1 MVTSRQFLFWIYVY
15 TLNSIFFFKQRMDIV
30 LGYADEYVLTPYV
43 YPSNWTEDEPLRQIL
58 SLLLVTNIGGYI
70 LYFMTATIN
79 YFLIFDSRLMKHPLF
94 IKVRLKLLHSIYFVL
109 LLYTF
114 WEVIFILTV
123 QGHLHILYVNFT
135 IHV

>member
-1 MVTSRQFLFWIYVY
+1 
-15 TLNSIFFFKQRMDIV
+15 MDIV

-43 YPSNWTEDEPLRQIL
+43 YPSSWTEDDPIRQIL

-94 IKVRLKLLHSIYFVL
+94 IKVRL
-109 LLYTF
+109 
-114 WEVIFILTV
+114 
-123 QGHLHILYVNFT
+123 
-135 IHV
+135 